1 MCLVWDSVGSD
12 WCGSVKK
19 KKLKSLAM
27 AHSFSLER
35 RFPLLM
41 ECF

>member
-1 MCLVWDSVGSD
+1 MFGMGFGWLRLVWVG
-12 WCGSVKK
+12 KK